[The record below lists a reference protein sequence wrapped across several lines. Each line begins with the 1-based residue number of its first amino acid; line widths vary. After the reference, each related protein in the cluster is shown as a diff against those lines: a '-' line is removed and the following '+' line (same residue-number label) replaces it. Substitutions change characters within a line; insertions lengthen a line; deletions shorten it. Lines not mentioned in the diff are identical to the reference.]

1 MKPKLYILLLLIYSI
16 SISSFAQSKRKVLTT
31 FASGIVYNNQ
41 SGLGKENSK
50 GFATITGIE
59 SAIYK
64 NIFLFWGF
72 DFQSFGVKKYDN
84 K

>member
-1 MKPKLYILLLLIYSI
+1 MKPKLYILLLSIYSI

-64 NIFLFWGF
+64 NIFLFAVLIF
-72 DFQSFGVKKYDN
+72 SHLE
-84 K
+84 